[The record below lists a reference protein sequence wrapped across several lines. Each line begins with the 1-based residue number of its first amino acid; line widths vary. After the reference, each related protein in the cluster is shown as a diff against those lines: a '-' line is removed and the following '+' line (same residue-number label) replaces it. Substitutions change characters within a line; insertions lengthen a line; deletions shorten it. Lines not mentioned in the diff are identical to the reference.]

1 MINLPKHVYKRP
13 QTSRHVAMP
22 GIVQAEPRDERAP
35 IFQHGNQPAVV
46 QPITGRGLRYIRK
59 AQTIGRRLNHQAVV
73 IQREY
78 AGNIDRH
85 FLPVLAELPAVALA
99 ARQPLA
105 NAVVVTKVV
114 GRGERCSSREIR
126 GRCNDYEAKIIA
138 DAHRHH
144 VARDRLAKPYS
155 GIETLLNDIDEPSL
169 RDQIDRQ
176 IATNL
181 TGSIQVIRA
190 ALPYL
195 RRQGGGRIVQISSEG
210 GQIAYPNFSL
220 YHATKWGIEGFVESV
235 AKEVAPFG
243 IDFVIVEPGPTSTQ
257 FGAGL
262 DHAVPMPE
270 YDDTP
275 AGDVRMAIASNSFAI
290 RGDAGKTVAA
300 MIVAVDSAHPP
311 LRLTLGG
318 GAYDSISAALAERL
332 RMLEAQKDIA
342 FSADS
347 ID

>member
-1 MINLPKHVYKRP
+1 MMKTWL
-13 QTSRHVAMP
+13 
-22 GIVQAEPRDERAP
+22 
-35 IFQHGNQPAVV
+35 
-46 QPITGRGLRYIRK
+46 ITGTSSGL
-59 AQTIGRRLNHQAVV
+59 GRL
-73 IQREY
+73 
-78 AGNIDRH
+78 
-85 FLPVLAELPAVALA
+85 LAERLLQRGDRVVATLRREGTLDELKKQYGDRLHVLTLDVTDIRAVHLNIGA
-99 ARQPLA
+99 AFEAMGRID
-105 NAVVVTKVV
+105 VVVNNAGYGLFGAAEEVT
-114 GRGERCSSREIR
+114 
-126 GRCNDYEAKIIA
+126 
-138 DAHRHH
+138 
-144 VARDRLAKPYS
+144 
-155 GIETLLNDIDEPSL
+155 DE
-169 RDQIDRQ
+169 QIDRQ

-190 ALPYL
+190 ALSHL
-195 RRQGGGRIVQISSEG
+195 RRQGGGRIVQVSSEG

-275 AGDVRMAIASNSFAI
+275 AGDVRRAIASNSFAI

-300 MIVAVDSAHPP
+300 MIVTADSAHPP

-318 GAYDSISAALAERL
+318 GAYDSIRAALAERL
-332 RMLEAQKDIA
+332 RVLEAQKDIA
-342 FSADS
+342 FTAD
-347 ID
+347 

>member
-1 MINLPKHVYKRP
+1 MMKTWL
-13 QTSRHVAMP
+13 
-22 GIVQAEPRDERAP
+22 
-35 IFQHGNQPAVV
+35 
-46 QPITGRGLRYIRK
+46 ITGTSSGL
-59 AQTIGRRLNHQAVV
+59 GRL
-73 IQREY
+73 
-78 AGNIDRH
+78 
-85 FLPVLAELPAVALA
+85 LAERLLQRGDRVVATLRREGALDDLKIQYDDQLQMLTLDVTDIRAVHTNIA
-99 ARQPLA
+99 AAFEAMGRID
-105 NAVVVTKVV
+105 VVVNNAGYGLFGAAEEVTD
-114 GRGERCSSREIR
+114 EQ
-126 GRCNDYEAKIIA
+126 
-138 DAHRHH
+138 
-144 VARDRLAKPYS
+144 
-155 GIETLLNDIDEPSL
+155 IE
-169 RDQIDRQ
+169 RQ

-190 ALPYL
+190 ALPHL

-275 AGDVRMAIASNSFAI
+275 AGDVRRAIASNSFAI

-300 MIVAVDSAHPP
+300 MIVAADSAHPP

-318 GAYDSISAALAERL
+318 GAYDSISAALTERL